1 MPLKKNS
8 SHGPGVT
15 KQASNADS
23 MSKVQPLER
32 RKSGISNNTKS
43 ALSGLQKAP
52 QMLTR
57 NSSHIMEEQ
66 FKKAYTRDHKLVEDD
81 IVPQYIPNMLSLRG
95 TSVKKP
101 Q

>member
-23 MSKVQPLER
+23 MTKVQPLER
-32 RKSGISNNTKS
+32 RGSAVSKNAKS
-43 ALSGLQKAP
+43 ALSGQQKAP

-57 NSSHIMEEQ
+57 NSSHIMEQ
-66 FKKAYTRDHKLVEDD
+66 
-81 IVPQYIPNMLSLRG
+81 
-95 TSVKKP
+95 
-101 Q
+101 